1 MSEAFHRSATIDAS
15 RIHIEMIGNRIILKG
30 QVRSLAEK
38 ADATKAVSAAP
49 GITCVDNRLEV
60 ANAVSLAY

>member
-1 MSEAFHRSATIDAS
+1 
-15 RIHIEMIGNRIILKG
+15 MIGNRIILKG